1 MTDPRP
7 QPYAA
12 PAPVPGSSNLGTVA
26 LVLAI
31 VVAVLGIGSQALS
44 SFLPFAGLEVVTIG
58 VIFSV
63 ISIVSGIVG
72 AIALVVGLIA
82 ARRPGDRLV
91 FAGIGIGVGGLAAL
105 TTLLG
110 LAFGLASVAV

>member
-7 QPYAA
+7 APYAA

-31 VVAVLGIGSQALS
+31 VVAVLGVLSQAFS
-44 SFLPFAGLEVVTIG
+44 QFLPFAGLEIVTIG

-63 ISIVSGIVG
+63 LSIVSGIVG
-72 AIALVVGLIA
+72 VVALIVGLIA
-82 ARRPGDRLV
+82 ARRPGERLV
-91 FAGIGIGVGGLAAL
+91 FAGIGIGVGGLAVL

-110 LAFGLASVAV
+110 LAFGLASFAV